1 MIESRRLRLTLALVA
16 GLAVAACSSGTG
28 SSPSAAVPSDAPTT
42 SGEASTPAEASP
54 SAPVEVVK
62 VDFRLNWVIAGNH
75 APFYLAQQQGFWTE
89 CGLDVS
95 MAAGKG
101 SGDTAQL
108 VANGSQPFGLTDA
121 VSIAAGRGK
130 GLPVKSLGVLYQTNP
145 ASIVSYKAS
154 GITTLDDV
162 KGKTW
167 GAVPGG
173 SPFLLLKGLF
183 KAQGIGADDYREVSV
198 PAPGIAQLKAKQVDF
213 ITFFGN
219 EAANIDPDPAA
230 NLNVLPFKDFGQDIY
245 GLAIAS
251 SDDYIAAHPDQA
263 ACFVDGV
270 RKGLEAAKADPDA
283 ALEALYA
290 AAPETKDRP
299 DVMRTLL
306 DGVYEYAGTTYLE
319 QTAEK
324 WDATQTVLVDSGI
337 IDAAVPTGDL
347 FTNDYQ

>member
-1 MIESRRLRLTLALVA
+1 MIESRRLRLTLALAA

-28 SSPSAAVPSDAPTT
+28 GTPSAAPSEAPTT
-42 SGEASTPAEASP
+42 SAEASTPAEASP

-75 APFYLAQQQGFWTE
+75 APFYLAQQKGFWTE

-145 ASIVSYKAS
+145 ASIVSYKAT

-183 KAQGIGADDYREVSV
+183 KAQGIGDDDYREVSV

-283 ALEALYA
+283 ALAALYA

-306 DGVYEYAGTTYLE
+306 DGVYEYAGATYLE

-337 IDAAVPTGDL
+337 IDAAVPTADL